1 MNKRLHIIHSGL
13 LAILLAVGS
22 GCGDNGT
29 PLDEAGGNG
38 LMTFNVLHP
47 REAAGATSR
56 VTSTAFENGDRVGLF
71 ISRQDAPLEV
81 SGNYV
86 NNAALTFNGS
96 EWTPDRP
103 VYWDGGSY
111 DIYAYYPRM
120 NSVSSVDNLPFSV
133 SLDQNDPGSADRLG
147 GYEASDFLWA
157 ERNGVTAG
165 DGTVHLIFAHR
176 MSRVVVRLVKDDGY
190 EGDIPDD
197 AVVRIHGTTPAA
209 TIDLE
214 AGVVTKDPRGTEGI
228 ITARRLSPGLYAA
241 IVVPQRLEYNR
252 PLVEVIA
259 DDVSYLYSMRFVFRS
274 GMEHTLTVVLTKNPE
289 QSKIEI
295 GGEIEGWSE

>member
-1 MNKRLHIIHSGL
+1 MNIRRFIAIIAACSLTGL
-13 LAILLAVGS
+13 G
-22 GCGDNGT
+22 GCSR
-29 PLDEAGGNG
+29 DEAPG
-38 LMTFNVLHP
+38 TEIVRFDISYP
-47 REAAGATSR
+47 AASR
-56 VTSTAFENGDRVGLF
+56 VSDGAFEEGDQVGIF
-71 ISRQDAPLEV
+71 MKETERPLEV
-81 SGNYV
+81 SGNPL
-86 NNAALTFNGS
+86 NNEPLTCNEG
-96 EWTPDRP
+96 EWTPRRTLHWDEG
-103 VYWDGGSY
+103 VYDVVG
-111 DIYAYYPRM
+111 YYPYRERVE
-120 NSVSSVDNLPFSV
+120 SVTDLPFSV
-133 SLDQNDPGSADRLG
+133 ALDQSTEGDDGTPG

-176 MSRVVVRLVKDDGY
+176 MSRVVVRLVKDDEY

-259 DDVSYLYSMRFVFRS
+259 DGVSYLYSMRFVFRS